1 MLNIATNGY
10 QLSTTA
16 SVQAANS
23 NEPPNFRNQAS
34 SGGPRGHNH
43 LLIIDAWAM
52 EIVGVGCGVLNAG
65 YRTFGDYRTG
75 WNRVV

>member
-10 QLSTTA
+10 QFPETPTTA

-23 NEPPNFRNQAS
+23 NEPHNFRKQAA

-43 LLIIDAWAM
+43 LLIIYAWAM
-52 EIVGVGCGVLNAG
+52 EIVGVGCGILNAG
-65 YRTFGDYRTG
+65 YTTFGDYRTG
-75 WNRVV
+75 